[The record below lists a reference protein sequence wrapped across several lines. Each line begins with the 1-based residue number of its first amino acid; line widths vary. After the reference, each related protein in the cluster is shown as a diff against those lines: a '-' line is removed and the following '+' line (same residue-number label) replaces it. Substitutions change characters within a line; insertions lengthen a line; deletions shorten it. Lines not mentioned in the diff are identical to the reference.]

1 MINAKKLREKYFPE
15 KRVDLKSVMDNI
27 EKEII
32 SAAEKHD
39 ESVVVK
45 VPIGLK
51 QKIKGLLEDE
61 NYTVCS
67 SAVGR
72 PTESLDKDTQ
82 AYLSIFWPEDLVNN
96 YD

>member
-1 MINAKKLREKYFPE
+1 MINAKKLRETYFPE
-15 KRVDLKSVMDNI
+15 KRVNLKGVMDKI

-32 SAAEKHD
+32 SAAKNHE

-51 QKIKGLLEDE
+51 QKIKGRLEDE

-72 PTESLDKDTQ
+72 PTASRDNDTQ
-82 AYLSIFWPEDLVNN
+82 SYLSIFWPEDLVTN